1 MIGQWRREHLLF
13 AIAPSPVVDAND
25 QKVSTER
32 YPLEW
37 LVVLIDE
44 QAEGP
49 MLSRTPHDRNEYD
62 V

>member
-1 MIGQWRREHLLF
+1 
-13 AIAPSPVVDAND
+13 VVDAND